1 MKNIT
6 IETKMQN
13 GANGLSSMLIR
24 IGSNAV
30 KTEFAD
36 LIQCNFP
43 INVYQPIPLEIP
55 ADNRKSVM
63 LGSFGRVNKD
73 SSFGEFKN
81 LIKLPRYSSQYAI
94 SVADFDRA
102 VPVPDDKDNPYVTM
116 PVCAL
121 ATKICSVGQNERHDK
136 VINVLLVWQ
145 DGTSVILSL
154 DYFDGEDS
162 EGTPNAEWH
171 IKASQGQPF
180 KNALRDYYEAS
191 LLGPGNR
198 ERTFHMYMTPAA
210 LGDAIFGEQG
220 RQIDDPCWQREW
232 IFEDSEKYSRSLDLL
247 VEQLAEASTQIG

>member
-1 MKNIT
+1 MKDIA
-6 IETKMQN
+6 IETKMQSSV
-13 GANGLSSMLIR
+13 NGLRSMLIR
-24 IGSNAV
+24 IGNNAV

-36 LIQCNFP
+36 LILCNFP

-55 ADNRKSVM
+55 ANNRKSVM
-63 LGSFGRVNKD
+63 LGSFGRVKD

-81 LIKLPRYSSQYAI
+81 LIKLPRYSSQHEI
-94 SVADFDRA
+94 SVDDFNRA

-136 VINVLLVWQ
+136 VMNVLLVWQ

-180 KNALRDYYEAS
+180 EKALRNYYDAS
-191 LLGPGNR
+191 LPGPGDR
-198 ERTFHMYMTPAA
+198 EKTFHIYMTPAA
-210 LGDAIFGEQG
+210 LGDAILGEQG
-220 RQIDDPCWQREW
+220 RQIDDPGWQREW
-232 IFEDSEKYSRSLDLL
+232 IFESRESYLRSLDLL
-247 VEQLAEASTQIG
+247 VEQLAETSTQIS